1 MTATTGQPAEAR
13 FAEALGYMRYLH
25 ATASRMTRDH
35 AEAEDLVQET
45 YARAFASFHQFRDGT
60 NLKAWPNR
68 IPRLA
73 RAGHV

>member
-1 MTATTGQPAEAR
+1 
-13 FAEALGYMRYLH
+13 
-25 ATASRMTRDH
+25 MTRNH
-35 AEAEDLVQET
+35 ADAEDLVQET
-45 YARAFASFHQFRDGT
+45 YTRAFASFHQFRDGT